1 MLRFSLQGGGRWVM
15 FMNTKVSLHAV
26 MQPRREYHR
35 RPPPATETSWYH
47 ASHESQSHSLYPV
60 WISTIEYIKLFNIVA
75 RDLPG
80 GKRIRI
86 INMRAQ
92 HITFNKAI
100 KTVLKRL

>member
-1 MLRFSLQGGGRWVM
+1 MYNFQKLSETTSLTLSVAIIPLKIAFLKG
-15 FMNTKVSLHAV
+15 TDS
-26 MQPRREYHR
+26 
-35 RPPPATETSWYH
+35 
-47 ASHESQSHSLYPV
+47 
-60 WISTIEYIKLFNIVA
+60 VA

-100 KTVLKRL
+100 KTVLKDCKEF

>member
-1 MLRFSLQGGGRWVM
+1 MGKRQ
-15 FMNTKVSLHAV
+15 
-26 MQPRREYHR
+26 
-35 RPPPATETSWYH
+35 
-47 ASHESQSHSLYPV
+47 
-60 WISTIEYIKLFNIVA
+60 IKLRKSSHVLLITVRCAKKAVA

-100 KTVLKRL
+100 KTVLKDCKEF

>member
-1 MLRFSLQGGGRWVM
+1 MSILS
-15 FMNTKVSLHAV
+15 VSLLHKSKFSQFFLNNFYLLV
-26 MQPRREYHR
+26 YTREVCSDFIWQIYF
-35 RPPPATETSWYH
+35 
-47 ASHESQSHSLYPV
+47 
-60 WISTIEYIKLFNIVA
+60 TIIRIFVRVVA

-100 KTVLKRL
+100 KTVLKDCKEF

>member
-1 MLRFSLQGGGRWVM
+1 MY
-15 FMNTKVSLHAV
+15 N
-26 MQPRREYHR
+26 
-35 RPPPATETSWYH
+35 
-47 ASHESQSHSLYPV
+47 
-60 WISTIEYIKLFNIVA
+60 NIVA

-100 KTVLKRL
+100 KTVLKDCKEF